1 MNNEEIMPVVITI
14 KIRQVKGSKS
24 LLHHTIAKL
33 AKRKINV
40 FRNF

>member
-33 AKRKINV
+33 AKMMHNICIN
-40 FRNF
+40 F